1 MSAPSPPG
9 DGQRWPQ
16 LLAYVVNDD
25 DRTRRANLLLWRV
38 TVCLLAAGTVL
49 LATVALLARAPG
61 WYTGVGG
68 SVVALFLSSGPGC
81 YAGPADTSSRRVGE
95 RLPR

>member
-1 MSAPSPPG
+1 MSATSPPG
-9 DGQRWPQ
+9 EGQRWPQ
-16 LLAYVVNDD
+16 LLAYVVDDD

-49 LATVALLARAPG
+49 LATVALMARAPG

-68 SVVALFLSSGPGC
+68 SAVALFLGVKR
-81 YAGPADTSSRRVGE
+81 ARRLCRAPLTPQALV
-95 RLPR
+95 R